1 MARHGLFE
9 CSSPGLTSMKWMV
22 ILFNVLLWVS
32 WQATCGVAVPAAL
45 CSSQPS
51 PLQAMGVS
59 LMAVGIWF
67 YVTNNEYAVISR
79 GQFLVGSVLM
89 MTGGFGVIILGF
101 LGATGAIFESAF
113 VLIVVS
119 ARARGGCEG
128 DMWE

>member
-1 MARHGLFE
+1 MAEYGCWRRSLLR
-9 CSSPGLTSMKWMV
+9 SAV
-22 ILFNVLLWVS
+22 NV
-32 WQATCGVAVPAAL
+32 AL
-45 CSSQPS
+45 
-51 PLQAMGVS
+51 PLQALGVG
-59 LMAVGIWF
+59 LMAVGVWL

-119 ARARGGCEG
+119 VRENVGVRVT
-128 DMWE
+128 

>member
-1 MARHGLFE
+1 MLRSAIH
-9 CSSPGLTSMKWMV
+9 
-22 ILFNVLLWVS
+22 
-32 WQATCGVAVPAAL
+32 VAL
-45 CSSQPS
+45 
-51 PLQAMGVS
+51 PLQALGVG
-59 LMAVGIWF
+59 LMAVGVWL

-119 ARARGGCEG
+119 VRVT
-128 DMWE
+128 